1 MPKHWN
7 EANNVRFGKKADIR
21 QTKPRLNCR
30 GFSICNDGQTAFQR
44 GSFDPERSTPRIYDP
59 VPADGYHVISREAA
73 ARVAIVHEPVTAINL
88 AH

>member
-21 QTKPRLNCR
+21 QTKTPAQLP
-30 GFSICNDGQTAFQR
+30 GFSLFATTAAFQR
-44 GSFDPERSTPRIYDP
+44 GSTPRIYDP

>member
-1 MPKHWN
+1 MSTL
-7 EANNVRFGKKADIR
+7 GKKADIR
-21 QTKPRLNCR
+21 QTKTPAQLPGLSPFATTPRPP
-30 GFSICNDGQTAFQR
+30 FQR
-44 GSFDPERSTPRIYDP
+44 GSFDPERSAPRIYDP